1 MQKAIDTHFEV
12 CPKRQ
17 IYKCSDCRKDFSEK
31 EYLIKHMDN
40 VHGKKRQYFTY
51 KCPDCEMSFNVK
63 GHLVRHIKMGLHAQ
77 QENYPDINVD
87 PTIQQEITIKGIS
100 GITKK
105 LVNVGLFT
113 KCVTLKKGKWKIC
126 YSCND
131 CELTFP
137 RKSSVTNHYKTSHSL
152 SSDLARLDQDIL
164 EAQKDELDLSESFQ
178 ETTEQSEDLEDQED
192 QEDQKNQKAQKD
204 QEDQEES
211 FEVDPKTENISDNEE
226 IIVEP
231 VFETSDDESEIVDPL
246 VVKTEAVS
254 PEKSSKVVTI
264 KFPLIPIPVK
274 LSSIKPVSSTSI
286 NVSSKL
292 AAKVPEKRV

>member
-1 MQKAIDTHFEV
+1 
-12 CPKRQ
+12 
-17 IYKCSDCRKDFSEK
+17 
-31 EYLIKHMDN
+31 MDN

-126 YSCND
+126 YCCNT
-131 CELTFP
+131 CELTFS

-164 EAQKDELDLSESFQ
+164 EAQKDELDLSEGFQ
-178 ETTEQSEDLEDQED
+178 ETKEQSEDLEDQED
-192 QEDQKNQKAQKD
+192 QEDQKNQKDQKD

-274 LSSIKPVSSTSI
+274 SSSIKPVSSTSI

>member
-1 MQKAIDTHFEV
+1 
-12 CPKRQ
+12 
-17 IYKCSDCRKDFSEK
+17 
-31 EYLIKHMDN
+31 MDN

-105 LVNVGLFT
+105 LVNLGLFT
-113 KCVTLKKGKWKIC
+113 KCVTLKKGKWKMC
-126 YSCND
+126 YSCNT

-137 RKSSVTNHYKTSHSL
+137 RKTTVTNHYKTSHSL

-164 EAQKDELDLSESFQ
+164 EAQKDELNLSEGFQ
-178 ETTEQSEDLEDQED
+178 ATTQSEDLEDQED
-192 QEDQKNQKAQKD
+192 QEGQEDKEDKEDKED
-204 QEDQEES
+204 QEDQEEYDEF
-211 FEVDPKTENISDNEE
+211 FEVDIKTENICDNSDNDE
-226 IIVEP
+226 IIVDP
-231 VFETSDDESEIVDPL
+231 VFESSDHESEIVDPS

-254 PEKSSKVVTI
+254 PEKSSKVVKI
-264 KFPLIPIPVK
+264 KFPFIPIPVK
-274 LSSIKPVSSTSI
+274 SSIKPVSTSI
-286 NVSSKL
+286 KVSKL
-292 AAKVPEKRV
+292 AAKTA